1 LAEIRRLRLRLRDRG
16 RKIAGSDY
24 AREIL
29 ALVGA
34 VAKGRIGGV
43 ATAAKA
49 EAGPAAE
56 PEGFAI
62 LIDDFEIAFDAHG
75 TVIEDGDFG

>member
-1 LAEIRRLRLRLRDRG
+1 
-16 RKIAGSDY
+16 
-24 AREIL
+24 
-29 ALVGA
+29 
-34 VAKGRIGGV
+34 V

-49 EAGPAAE
+49 EAGPSAE
-56 PEGFAI
+56 AEGLTI